1 MTMTTYAKDR
11 NYHKLSK
18 FTSLKDFNDQ
28 FEQAMLD
35 VKSFFTKSEYIALN
49 KLRKFAGSDIIGVA
63 WAKLQKVVSSTWAE
77 TIGVSRSTFERM
89 IRKARKLNLIAVV
102 NQSRKNG
109 SQTHNVYVF
118 RRADEI
124 VLPQSEVVEIVSKS
138 TTIDVAEPLKID
150 APITNI
156 LIKLPKLK
164 EKDNTYATQSVSDA
178 STNIDLDLTP
188 KELTPY
194 ERFKVYTSN
203 FISDK
208 TLASKLYGIYRAH
221 TCKLLAAPDMEIA
234 FDALKETLHK
244 YKSGKVKS
252 ITGYFNGTLS
262 NMIDKYMQEQVF
274 NAFVE
279 IEEEQGIEITDMD
292 LPFWLQDDQT
302 RQEQEKQARLLF
314 EHFGITS

>member
-1 MTMTTYAKDR
+1 MTTYAKERKYD
-11 NYHKLSK
+11 KLSQ

-28 FEQAMLD
+28 FEQAMVD
-35 VKSFFTKSEYIALN
+35 VKDQFTKSEYIALN
-49 KLRKFAGSDIIGVA
+49 KLRKFAGSDIVGVA

-118 RRADEI
+118 RRADEVI
-124 VLPQSEVVEIVSKS
+124 LPQVETEIVSDS
-138 TTIDVAEPLKID
+138 HTIDVPNTMKID

-164 EKDNTYATQSVSDA
+164 DKDNTYATQPTSVVKVHNDA
-178 STNIDLDLTP
+178 DLKIASNDETA
-188 KELTPY
+188 TPY
-194 ERFKVYTSN
+194 ERFKAYVSN
-203 FISDK
+203 FIKDRNV
-208 TLASKLYGIYRAH
+208 ASKLYGIYRAH
-221 TCKLLAAPDMEIA
+221 TCKLIAAPDMDIA
-234 FDALKETLHK
+234 FEAFKNTMR
-244 YKSGKVKS
+244 KVKAGQVRS

-274 NAFVE
+274 MAREEF
-279 IEEEQGIEITDMD
+279 EEEFEITDAD
-292 LPFWLQDDQT
+292 LPYWLQDDQT
-302 RQEQEKQARLLF
+302 RQDQEEQARLLF
-314 EHFGITS
+314 EHFGITG